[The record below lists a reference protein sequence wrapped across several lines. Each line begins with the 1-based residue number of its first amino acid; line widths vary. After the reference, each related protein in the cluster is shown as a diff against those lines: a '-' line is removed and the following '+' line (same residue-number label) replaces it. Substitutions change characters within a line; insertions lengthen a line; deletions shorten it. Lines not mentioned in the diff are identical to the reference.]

1 MNSSIH
7 RSAARHKTVTEAEI
21 RFCFFSVVRR
31 PPLAGGLFSEQLQAP
46 RWMINYPAE
55 RLFAG
60 AQDG

>member
-1 MNSSIH
+1 MKRSIH
-7 RSAARHKTVTEAEI
+7 RSAARHKTVTEANV

-31 PPLAGGLFSEQLQAP
+31 PSLAGGLFFEQLQAS

-55 RLFAG
+55 GLFAG